1 MSINKNT
8 LKKTKYSDSI
18 CFLIPTLARKIL
30 RLHNKS
36 YSKYKITAGQ
46 SFILFDLLEYEGSSM
61 TEISNRVQLDTPS
74 ITGYIN
80 RLIKEDLVIRID
92 DPNDRRLSRI
102 SLTDKGK
109 DITKLLLPKTQ
120 KVHNNIIELLD
131 IDDFET
137 FDKCLLILER
147 NL

>member
-1 MSINKNT
+1 
-8 LKKTKYSDSI
+8 
-18 CFLIPTLARKIL
+18 
-30 RLHNKS
+30 
-36 YSKYKITAGQ
+36 
-46 SFILFDLLEYEGSSM
+46 M